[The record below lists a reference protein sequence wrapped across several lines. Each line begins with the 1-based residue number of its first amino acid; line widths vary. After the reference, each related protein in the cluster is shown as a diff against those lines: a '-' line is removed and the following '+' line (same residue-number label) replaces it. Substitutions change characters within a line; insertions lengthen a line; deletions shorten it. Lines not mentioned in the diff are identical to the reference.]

1 MSPNCWWCGRLE
13 DEVQHKS
20 LRMKGESEVE
30 QREREKTAINRE
42 RERNI
47 MKNEKQRESEKLSG
61 LKFRSK
67 SRSCQNIQS
76 FLAAEIRL
84 CLRTFCF
91 KSSNFLTLITLLP
104 VSIKEK
110 ANEKA
115 QQVTVVHSS
124 HDLIM
129 RGLWVGFS
137 RAELRWITTLLLQL
151 LSQNS

>member
-1 MSPNCWWCGRLE
+1 
-13 DEVQHKS
+13 
-20 LRMKGESEVE
+20 
-30 QREREKTAINRE
+30 
-42 RERNI
+42 
-47 MKNEKQRESEKLSG
+47 MKNEKQRESEKVSG

-76 FLAAEIRL
+76 FLAAEIWL
-84 CLRTFCF
+84 CLQTFCF

-110 ANEKA
+110 AKEKA

-137 RAELRWITTLLLQL
+137 RADGLPHRCSNFHLRTASKITIHYQTSMFRIRCGLI
-151 LSQNS
+151 